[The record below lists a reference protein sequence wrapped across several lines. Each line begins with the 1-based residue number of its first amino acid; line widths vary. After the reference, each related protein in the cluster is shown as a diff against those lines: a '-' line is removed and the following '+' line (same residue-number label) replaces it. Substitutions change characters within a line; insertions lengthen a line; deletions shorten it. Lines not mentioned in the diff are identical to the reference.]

1 MASASPKV
9 IGLEEG
15 WEQEIKVK
23 AIDVLEEI
31 LNSGLDNTKKTFP
44 PKAYM
49 QIYTTCYNMCT
60 QRSPYNWS
68 EQLYQRHGETICD
81 YLTKTARLPR
91 APPRFRSSA
100 DRRERPPQVLPALRH
115 QRNDFLLTE
124 LTKRWANHK
133 IMNKWMRLF
142 FMYLDRYYVKHHSLP
157 TRGRPRPAPS
167 SPSESPPN
175 KRNLRIG
182 STSRA

>member
-31 LNSGLDNTKKTFP
+31 LNSGLDSTKKTFP

-68 EQLYQRHGETICD
+68 EQLYQRHGETIQT
-81 YLTKTARLPR
+81 YLNGT
-91 APPRFRSSA
+91 
-100 DRRERPPQVLPALRH
+100 VLPALKDQVRRAALAFWPRRSAT
-115 QRNDFLLTE
+115 QRGGRREGGGREDGGGGGRE
-124 LTKRWANHK
+124 RSA
-133 IMNKWMRLF
+133 R
-142 FMYLDRYYVKHHSLP
+142 SLA
-157 TRGRPRPAPS
+157 RARARARALAPS
-167 SPSESPPN
+167 VP
-175 KRNLRIG
+175 G
-182 STSRA
+182 AC

>member
-68 EQLYQRHGETICD
+68 EQLYQRHGETIQT
-81 YLTKTARLPR
+81 YLNGT
-91 APPRFRSSA
+91 
-100 DRRERPPQVLPALRH
+100 VLPALKDQVR
-115 QRNDFLLTE
+115 RAVLAFWPRRSAPLRGGRRE
-124 LTKRWANHK
+124 GGGREGGGGGGRERSA
-133 IMNKWMRLF
+133 R
-142 FMYLDRYYVKHHSLP
+142 SLA
-157 TRGRPRPAPS
+157 RSIARALAP
-167 SPSESPPN
+167 PVPDVC
-175 KRNLRIG
+175 
-182 STSRA
+182 